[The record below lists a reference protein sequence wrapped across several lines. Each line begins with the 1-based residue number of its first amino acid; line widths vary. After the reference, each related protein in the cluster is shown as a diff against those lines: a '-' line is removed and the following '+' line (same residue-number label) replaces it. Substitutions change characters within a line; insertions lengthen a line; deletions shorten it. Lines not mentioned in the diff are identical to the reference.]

1 MFTRKTTLHPDDA
14 IAEILLVLFA
24 HASGVLNRN
33 GRAQPFQCSRP
44 NLSSCNPYLYRRS
57 YPHFDRS
64 YWTHNGPNN

>member
-33 GRAQPFQCSRP
+33 GRAAFD
-44 NLSSCNPYLYRRS
+44 NLIWPRLDTHIW
-57 YPHFDRS
+57 PHQ
-64 YWTHNGPNN
+64 H